1 MKKVHVSGHPSK
13 EELKK
18 MYEWV
23 SPDSVIPVHGEY
35 RHLREQVNFS
45 KFCGIKK
52 QLLIQNGDVIEINK
66 ESISKKNKV
75 PTGRDVLKGKN
86 IIPLGNPIFRN
97 LKFVNTD
104 GEIFILIILDLE
116 NNLLSEPVIFCPTVS
131 SNESFLMEIK
141 NHVIEDINKLVK
153 NFIDDNIMSAE
164 IKSNVKKFIN
174 KNIGLKPL
182 TYIEIIRI

>member
-1 MKKVHVSGHPSK
+1 M
-13 EELKK
+13 
-18 MYEWV
+18 
-23 SPDSVIPVHGEY
+23 
-35 RHLREQVNFS
+35 
-45 KFCGIKK
+45 
-52 QLLIQNGDVIEINK
+52 
-66 ESISKKNKV
+66 
-75 PTGRDVLKGKN
+75 
-86 IIPLGNPIFRN
+86 
-97 LKFVNTD
+97 KFVNTD

-131 SNESFLMEIK
+131 SNDEFFNENK

-182 TYIEIIRI
+182 TYIEIVRI